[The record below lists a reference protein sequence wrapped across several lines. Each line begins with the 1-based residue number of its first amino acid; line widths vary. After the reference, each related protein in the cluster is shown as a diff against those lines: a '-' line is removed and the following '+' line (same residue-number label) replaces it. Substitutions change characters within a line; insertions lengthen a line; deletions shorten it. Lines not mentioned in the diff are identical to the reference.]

1 MSLIVNG
8 KYIPD
13 AKKIYDIHKFT
24 NGEVTFIDFVTD
36 DNGNEI
42 GGLKNGIVKKW
53 KNFQSILW
61 IV

>member
-42 GGLKNGIVKKW
+42 GGLKNGIVKK
-53 KNFQSILW
+53 
-61 IV
+61 